1 MKTVNFE
8 ALNKMINDHDGS
20 KLTDIDR
27 AYAKGYLEA
36 LDLFVSH
43 MLPDDTAM
51 KNKINKLLNF
61 ISVGQSSNSYK
72 VGDQIEINLDGFG
85 VFTATV
91 QKVTEDSVIFMFDD
105 CITVMPMN
113 STRTNEGGYERSGL
127 CYWINN
133 ILGQAFPEEIRKKI
147 MDISIPTYGQIFGH
161 DELYNEYFEPDNDER
176 FELMIDRD
184 NCKPR
189 YKTNRRSYYQNKPEW
204 FWLKNS
210 TKNEISAFS
219 FAIVSYGGVANCSRA
234 TSSNGGVRPVFTLS
248 L

>member
-8 ALNKMINDHDGS
+8 ALDKMINDHDGS

-36 LDLFVSH
+36 
-43 MLPDDTAM
+43 
-51 KNKINKLLNF
+51 
-61 ISVGQSSNSYK
+61 SVGQSSNSYK

-85 VFTATV
+85 VFDVFTATV

-105 CITVMPMN
+105 CVTVMPMN
-113 STRTNEGGYERSGL
+113 GTYTNEGGYERSGL

-133 ILGQAFPEEIRKKI
+133 VLGQAFPEEIRKKI

-161 DELYNEYFEPDNDER
+161 DKFYNEHFESDNDEQ
-176 FELMIDRD
+176 FELMRKRSNRISD
-184 NCKPR
+184 
-189 YKTNRRSYYQNKPEW
+189 YKNKPEW
-204 FWLKNS
+204 FWLRNA
-210 TKNEISAFS
+210 TKKETSAS
-219 FAIVSYGGVANCSRA
+219 NFALVSGTGGAGYYNASC
-234 TSSNGGVRPVFTLS
+234 TGGVRPVFTLS

>member
-8 ALNKMINDHDGS
+8 ALDKMINDHDGS

-27 AYAKGYLEA
+27 AYAKGYFEA
-36 LDLFVSH
+36 LNLFISH

-72 VGDQIEINLDGFG
+72 VGDQIEMNLGGFG
-85 VFTATV
+85 VFTATA
-91 QKVTEDSVIFMFDD
+91 QKVTNDSVIFMFDD
-105 CITVMPMN
+105 CVAYMPMN
-113 STRTNEGGYERSGL
+113 TIPTNEGGYEKSGL

-133 ILGQAFPEEIRKKI
+133 VLGQAFPEEIRKKI

-176 FELMIDRD
+176 FELMRKRS
-184 NCKPR
+184 NCISD
-189 YKTNRRSYYQNKPEW
+189 YKNKPEW
-204 FWLKNS
+204 FWLRNA
-210 TKNEISAFS
+210 TKKETSAS
-219 FAIVSYGGVANCSRA
+219 YFAIVSYFGSANCSDA
-234 TSSNGGVRPVFTLS
+234 SGSLGVCPVFTLS

>member
-8 ALNKMINDHDGS
+8 ELEKLINDHDGS

-27 AYAKGYLEA
+27 AYAKGYIEA
-36 LDLFVSH
+36 LNLFVSH
-43 MLPDDTAM
+43 MLPNDTDM
-51 KNKINKLLNF
+51 KNKINKLLEL
-61 ISVGQSSNSYK
+61 ISMGSSSDSYK
-72 VGDQIEINLDGFG
+72 VGDRIEINLDGFG

-133 ILGQAFPEEIRKKI
+133 VLGQAFPEEIRKKI

-176 FELMIDRD
+176 FELMRKRS
-184 NCKPR
+184 NCISD
-189 YKTNRRSYYQNKPEW
+189 YKNKPEW
-204 FWLKNS
+204 FWLQNA
-210 TKNEISAFS
+210 TKKETSAS
-219 FAIVSYGGVANCSRA
+219 YFAIVSYFGFVNCSGA
-234 TSSNGGVRPVFTLS
+234 SGSLGVRPVFTLS